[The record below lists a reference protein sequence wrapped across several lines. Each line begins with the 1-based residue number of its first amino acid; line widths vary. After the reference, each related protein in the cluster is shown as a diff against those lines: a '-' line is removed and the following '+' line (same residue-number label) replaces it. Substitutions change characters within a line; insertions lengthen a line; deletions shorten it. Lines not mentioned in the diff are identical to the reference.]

1 MGCGSAQKNIE
12 NEMMIMEL
20 ERVNLQMERRKN
32 LKMLEDLDGIK
43 RKANIIPDY
52 IDPQFAKD
60 KLNYLKKNQ
69 GLLIE
74 GETNDGIPKKKKLRR
89 RKLKKRKRKGK
100 RKKKIHGIENI
111 ELNENQINSENNENK
126 EIKENKDIV

>member
-20 ERVNLQMERRKN
+20 ERVKLQMERRKN

-43 RKANIIPDY
+43 RKANVIPDY
-52 IDPQFAKD
+52 IDPQFAKN
-60 KLNYLKKNQ
+60 KLNYLRKAQ

-74 GETNDGIPKKKKLRR
+74 GETNSGIQKKKKLRR
-89 RKLKKRKRKGK
+89 RKLKKRKRKVK
-100 RKKKIHGIENI
+100 RRKKIYDIENT
-111 ELNENQINSENNENK
+111 ELNENQINIEENK
-126 EIKENKDIV
+126 EKE

>member
-20 ERVNLQMERRKN
+20 ERAKIQMERRKN
-32 LKMLEDLDGIK
+32 LKMLEDLDGVK
-43 RKANIIPDY
+43 RKANVIPDY
-52 IDPQFAKD
+52 IDPQFAED

-74 GETNDGIPKKKKLRR
+74 GETNAGIPKKKKLRKR
-89 RKLKKRKRKGK
+89 RLKKGKRKGK
-100 RKKKIHGIENI
+100 RKKKINDIENT
-111 ELNENQINSENNENK
+111 ELNENQINAENNENEEK
-126 EIKENKDIV
+126 E

>member
-20 ERVNLQMERRKN
+20 ERVKLQMERRKN

-43 RKANIIPDY
+43 RKANVIPDY
-52 IDPQFAKD
+52 IDPQFAKN
-60 KLNYLKKNQ
+60 KLNYLRKAQ

-74 GETNDGIPKKKKLRR
+74 GETNSGIPKKKKLRR
-89 RKLKKRKRKGK
+89 RKLKKRKRKVK
-100 RKKKIHGIENI
+100 RRKKIYDIENT
-111 ELNENQINSENNENK
+111 ELNENQINIEENK
-126 EIKENKDIV
+126 EKE

>member
-20 ERVNLQMERRKN
+20 ERAKIQMERRNN
-32 LKMLEDLDGIK
+32 LKMLEDLDGVK

-74 GETNDGIPKKKKLRR
+74 GETNDGIPKKKRLRR
-89 RKLKKRKRKGK
+89 RKLKKGKKKGK

-111 ELNENQINSENNENK
+111 ELKENQINSENNEN
-126 EIKENKDIV
+126 EVIE